1 MLTFVRHGESE
12 LNARNCLVGRL
23 DPALTELGRRQATAA
38 GRVVGTP
45 VVLLSSPLLRTRE
58 TAALVDPGA
67 AVELDVRVIEL
78 DYGELDGTALDAVDP
93 DLWERWISDSHFAPP
108 GGESLAALSERVEPF
123 MEEMFSTPGERA
135 RSRDHDVVV
144 VSHVSPI
151 KAAVAWALKSDPLVA
166 WRLRLSTGSITRIA
180 FGPAGPQLVGF
191 NEVPDLS

>member
-1 MLTFVRHGESE
+1 
-12 LNARNCLVGRL
+12 
-23 DPALTELGRRQATAA
+23 
-38 GRVVGTP
+38 VVGTP
-45 VVLLSSPLLRTRE
+45 GVLLSSPLLRTRE